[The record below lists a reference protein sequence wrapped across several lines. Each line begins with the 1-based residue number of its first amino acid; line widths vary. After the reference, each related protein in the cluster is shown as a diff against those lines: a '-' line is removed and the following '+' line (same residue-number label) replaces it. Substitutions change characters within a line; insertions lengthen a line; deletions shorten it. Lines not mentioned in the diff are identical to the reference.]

1 MDIGCTNIL
10 KHEINTG
17 NSAPVAKSY
26 YKGNQVKRD
35 FIANEIN
42 DMMKRELIRESKSP
56 WAAPV
61 VVVEKKDGSK
71 RLCIDYRDLN
81 KITKADRYPLPRI
94 DELLETFRTANWF
107 TTLDLA
113 SGYWQVEMSDQDI
126 EKTTFITHQ
135 GLYEFLV
142 MPFGLRCAPSTFQRL
157 MNHVLRKFL
166 GKFVA
171 VYLDDI
177 IIFSTSFEQHID
189 HVNQVFEALRN
200 ATLKIK
206 LKKCFFCFPNLT
218 FLGHIVRRNGI
229 SSDPEKI
236 EKIKKFPMPRNV
248 KDVRSILGLFSY
260 YRKFVKD
267 FSKIAK
273 PLLALLKKDMPFK

>member
-1 MDIGCTNIL
+1 MFTVCFIICIQKYSILTVSRFFIGHVRPLDHHQQTIFLQTISNNNDVCASSQMDIGRTNIL

-81 KITKADRYPLPRI
+81 KITKADRYSLPRI

-177 IIFSTSFEQHID
+177 IIFSTSFE
-189 HVNQVFEALRN
+189 
-200 ATLKIK
+200 
-206 LKKCFFCFPNLT
+206 
-218 FLGHIVRRNGI
+218 
-229 SSDPEKI
+229 
-236 EKIKKFPMPRNV
+236 
-248 KDVRSILGLFSY
+248 
-260 YRKFVKD
+260 
-267 FSKIAK
+267 
-273 PLLALLKKDMPFK
+273 